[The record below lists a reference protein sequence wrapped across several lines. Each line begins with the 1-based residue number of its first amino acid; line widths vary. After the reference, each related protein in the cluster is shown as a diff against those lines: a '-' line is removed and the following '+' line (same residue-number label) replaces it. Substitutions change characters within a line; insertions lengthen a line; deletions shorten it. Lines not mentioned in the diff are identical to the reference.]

1 MELITVLFI
10 AVGVAMDVFAVSLG
24 IGCAG
29 QATTARAKFR
39 LAFHFGLFQGGMTL
53 LGYLLGSTIVD
64 LIANFDHW
72 VAFILLAFV
81 GGRMIK
87 EGLEKVSM
95 EKASMEK
102 DSSAEEL
109 ADKRRSSDPS
119 RGGTLVLLSIATS
132 IDALAVG
139 LSMAMIQAAVVAA
152 SLIIGLTSS
161 GFSLIGLRWGCDLGE
176 RFGKRMEVIGGLIL
190 IGIGVRI
197 VVTHLMG

>member
-1 MELITVLFI
+1 VELITVLFI

-29 QATTARAKFR
+29 RATDARAKFR

-53 LGYLLGSTIVD
+53 LGYLLGSTVVS

-72 VAFILLAFV
+72 VAFILLALV

-87 EGLEKVSM
+87 EGLEPNDP
-95 EKASMEK
+95 E
-102 DSSAEEL
+102 AEAGAAERL
-109 ADKRRSSDPS
+109 GDDPS

-139 LSMAMIQAAVVAA
+139 LSMALIQTAVGIA

-161 GFSLIGLRWGCDLGE
+161 AFSLVGLRWGCDLGE
-176 RFGKRMEVIGGLIL
+176 RFGKRMEVVGGLIL

-197 VVTHLMG
+197 LVAHLMGA

>member
-1 MELITVLFI
+1 MELVTVLFI

-53 LGYLLGSTIVD
+53 LGYLLGSTVVN
-64 LIANFDHW
+64 LIAGFDHW
-72 VAFILLAFV
+72 VAFILLVFV
-81 GGRMIK
+81 GGKMIK
-87 EGLEKVSM
+87 EGVEKDSM
-95 EKASMEK
+95 EKE
-102 DSSAEEL
+102 SSAMDL
-109 ADKRRSSDPS
+109 ADERSRGDPS

-139 LSMAMIQAAVVAA
+139 LSMAMIQAAIAGA

-161 GFSLIGLRWGCDLGE
+161 GFSLVGTRWGCELGE

-190 IGIGVRI
+190 IGIGLRI
-197 VVTHLMG
+197 LVTHMMGT

>member
-1 MELITVLFI
+1 MEYVTYLLI

-53 LGYLLGSTIVD
+53 LGYLLGSTVVN
-64 LIANFDHW
+64 LIAGFDHW

-87 EGLEKVSM
+87 EGLEQLSG
-95 EKASMEK
+95 
-102 DSSAEEL
+102 EEGYP
-109 ADKRRSSDPS
+109 DERPNGDPS

-139 LSMAMIQAAVVAA
+139 LSMALIQAAVVVA

-176 RFGKRMEVIGGLIL
+176 RFGKRMELLGGLIL

-197 VVTHLMG
+197 VVTHLMAA